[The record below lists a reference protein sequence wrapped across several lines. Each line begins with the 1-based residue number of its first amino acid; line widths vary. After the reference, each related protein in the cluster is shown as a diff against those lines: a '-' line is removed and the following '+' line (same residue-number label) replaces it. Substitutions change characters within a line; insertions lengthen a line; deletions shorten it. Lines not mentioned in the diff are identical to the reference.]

1 MTKRALIL
9 GFDGF
14 DLELVRMFG
23 AARLPNIHGWME
35 RGAFA
40 ALESV
45 LPPAT
50 LPNWA
55 SFLTGLDP
63 ARHGV
68 FDFTTRRGYRVHF
81 SGGTVREAPTIF
93 SRLDAL
99 GLRTACLGF
108 PGTYPPEPLKRGLF
122 MSGWDAP
129 VAFEADRS
137 FVHPPSL
144 HDELEARFGSIRF
157 DDVDEFHADREG
169 FHDELGDAL
178 VRRIEKKLALSSYLL
193 ARYELD
199 VFAIYFGESDTASH
213 HLYSLFDERS
223 PRNPGRV
230 NDGLERVYM
239 ALDRA
244 AGELMRIWPDAE
256 LTIVSDHGSGGSS
269 DRVLYLNRVLEDAG
283 FLAFKKSAAGSSRA
297 VKLMKD
303 LALRALP
310 PKLRETIFHFGDALL
325 PSWLESQ
332 ARFGSIDF
340 SRTRA
345 FSDEL
350 NYFPAIHLN
359 IEGREPKGI
368 IAPSAREATI
378 RELERALLALR
389 DPDNGQPIVRRV
401 FRREE
406 LFEGPYLDR
415 APDLLLDLHLRE
427 GYSYNVMP
435 STPDRSSPPIATI
448 PPDEYLGRKGRS
460 MPGSHREH
468 GFFLAYGPSIAP
480 AGEIDAA
487 IADATATL
495 LARLGIRNLPD
506 AKGRVLFEI
515 FDDLVEADRELPAA
529 PAMPRREGN
538 SSFLERRLR
547 ALGYV
552 D

>member
-1 MTKRALIL
+1 MKKALIL

-14 DLELVRMFG
+14 DLELVRAFG
-23 AARLPNIHGWME
+23 PERMPTIHRLMDE
-35 RGAFA
+35 GAFA
-40 ALESV
+40 ALKSE

-50 LPNWA
+50 LPNWS

-68 FDFTTRRGYRVHF
+68 FDFTTRQGYRVHF

-108 PGTYPPEPLKRGLF
+108 PGTYPPEPLRNGLF

-144 HDELEARFGSIRF
+144 HDELKARFGNIRF
-157 DDVDEFHADREG
+157 DDVDEFHADRDG
-169 FHDELGDAL
+169 FHAELGDAL
-178 VRRIEKKLALSSYLL
+178 VRRIERKVALSLYLL
-193 ARYELD
+193 ERRELD
-199 VFAIYFGESDTASH
+199 VFAVYFGESDTASH
-213 HLYSLFDERS
+213 HLYSLYDAKS
-223 PRNPGRV
+223 PRNPGWT
-230 NDGLERVYM
+230 NDGLERVYQ

-244 AGELMRIWPDAE
+244 VAVLLGALPDAE

-269 DRVLYLNRVLEDAG
+269 DRVVYLNRILEEAG
-283 FLAFKKSAAGSSRA
+283 FLEFKRSAEGASVI
-297 VKLMKD
+297 VKRMKD

-310 PKLRETIFHFGDALL
+310 PRLRERIFRFGDALL

-332 ARFGSIDF
+332 ARFGAIDF
-340 SRTRA
+340 TRTRA

-359 IEGREPKGI
+359 LAGREPRGI
-368 IAPSAREATI
+368 IPPEQREATI
-378 RELERALLALR
+378 RAIEAALLALR
-389 DPDNGQPIVRRV
+389 DPDNGQPIIKRV
-401 FRREE
+401 YRREE
-406 LFEGPYLDR
+406 LFDGPYLGR

-435 STPDRSSPPIATI
+435 STLDRRIPWIARI
-448 PPDEYLGRKGRS
+448 PREEYLGRKGRS
-460 MPGSHREH
+460 MPGSHRNH
-468 GFFLAYGPSIAP
+468 GFFLACGPSIAP
-480 AGEIDAA
+480 VGQCEATIT
-487 IADATATL
+487 DATATL

-515 FDDLVEADRELPAA
+515 FDELVDADRELPEA